1 MIILSN
7 QRNHNSLEL
16 DIQLDQG
23 NGRIFRWNV
32 EGFRE
37 GVR

>member
-7 QRNHNSLEL
+7 QRNHNSFEL

-23 NGRIFRWNV
+23 NGRILRWNV
-32 EGFRE
+32 EGSRE